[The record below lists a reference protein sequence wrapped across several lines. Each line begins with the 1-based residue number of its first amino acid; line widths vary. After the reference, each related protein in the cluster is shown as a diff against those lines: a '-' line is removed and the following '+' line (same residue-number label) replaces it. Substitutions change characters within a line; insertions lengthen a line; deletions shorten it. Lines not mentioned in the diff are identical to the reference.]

1 MPEAE
6 VGDLRALVLVL
17 DQDPDRVRV
26 LQHVAAVA
34 RRAVRVDRRP
44 DRADPPQRVVEQGP
58 LEVRLREDP
67 EGVAL
72 ADSEC
77 EQPVGD
83 LLDCHGRLVP
93 RDLLPAGLALDQV
106 RGVLA
111 SPRGRVAPQAP
122 DRPHEL
128 SLRWEGKRGVT
139 AKLPGPTRL
148 IHSGPMRTTWNGSLS
163 FGLVTI
169 PVGLAPATAPK
180 ARASDVT
187 FRTLH
192 RECGTPIK
200 QKRWCPVHEREVSN
214 DELVKG
220 WEVSKGQFVIVE
232 DADLEAIEQRDTSR
246 AIEISRF
253 VPLAEVDPLFFDRTY
268 FLAPSSAEAQRK
280 PYVLLLNAM
289 KETGMAAIGRMVIR
303 GNENFVLIRPKD
315 DALVLETLFLAE
327 DVRSQA
333 EIDEAVEGIGV
344 SEPELDLARQLI
356 DSLVGEWEPDDLH
369 SEYRENLRE
378 MLEAKLAGEEIAMP
392 EPVADAPVVDLME
405 ALKKS
410 VAASKKRDG
419 AKPAAER
426 KKAAPRKRAAAK

>member
-1 MPEAE
+1 
-6 VGDLRALVLVL
+6 
-17 DQDPDRVRV
+17 
-26 LQHVAAVA
+26 
-34 RRAVRVDRRP
+34 
-44 DRADPPQRVVEQGP
+44 
-58 LEVRLREDP
+58 
-67 EGVAL
+67 
-72 ADSEC
+72 
-77 EQPVGD
+77 
-83 LLDCHGRLVP
+83 
-93 RDLLPAGLALDQV
+93 
-106 RGVLA
+106 
-111 SPRGRVAPQAP
+111 
-122 DRPHEL
+122 
-128 SLRWEGKRGVT
+128 
-139 AKLPGPTRL
+139 
-148 IHSGPMRTTWNGSLS
+148 MRTTWNGSLS

-180 ARASDVT
+180 ARASDVS

-192 RECGTPIK
+192 RECQTPIK

-268 FLAPSSAEAQRK
+268 FLAPSSAEAQRR

-303 GNENFVLIRPKD
+303 GNENFVLIRPKGE
-315 DALVLETLFLAE
+315 ALVLETLFLAE

-333 EIDEAVEGIGV
+333 EIDEAVEAV
-344 SEPELDLARQLI
+344 DVKDPELELARQLI
-356 DSLVGEWEPDDLH
+356 DSLVGEWEPEELQ
-369 SEYRENLRE
+369 SEYRQDLRRL
-378 MLEAKLAGEEIAMP
+378 LEAKLAGEEIAVP

-419 AKPAAER
+419 AKPAAR
-426 KKAAPRKRAAAK
+426 KKAAPKKRAAAK

>member
-1 MPEAE
+1 
-6 VGDLRALVLVL
+6 
-17 DQDPDRVRV
+17 
-26 LQHVAAVA
+26 
-34 RRAVRVDRRP
+34 
-44 DRADPPQRVVEQGP
+44 
-58 LEVRLREDP
+58 
-67 EGVAL
+67 
-72 ADSEC
+72 
-77 EQPVGD
+77 
-83 LLDCHGRLVP
+83 
-93 RDLLPAGLALDQV
+93 
-106 RGVLA
+106 
-111 SPRGRVAPQAP
+111 
-122 DRPHEL
+122 
-128 SLRWEGKRGVT
+128 
-139 AKLPGPTRL
+139 
-148 IHSGPMRTTWNGSLS
+148 MRTTWNGSLS

-253 VPLAEVDPLFFDRTY
+253 VPLAEVDPMFFDRTY
-268 FLAPSSAEAQRK
+268 FLAPSSAEAQRR

-303 GNENFVLIRPKD
+303 GNENFVLIRPKGE
-315 DALVLETLFLAE
+315 ALVLETLFLAE

-333 EIDEAVEGIGV
+333 EIDEAVDAV
-344 SEPELDLARQLI
+344 DVKEPELELARQLI
-356 DSLVGEWEPDDLH
+356 DSLVGDWEPEALQ
-369 SEYRENLRE
+369 SEYRQDLRKL
-378 MLEAKLAGEEIAMP
+378 LEAKLAGEEIAKP

-410 VAASKKRDG
+410 VAASKSRDG
-419 AKPAAER
+419 DSAG
-426 KKAAPRKRAAAK
+426 KKAAPK